1 MPKLSNTVEEALN
14 HQINQEMSGA
24 YNYLAMASFF
34 EGQNLSGFAK
44 WMHRQRAEELD
55 HAMRLFRYLIDRGG
69 QIDLAAVEKP
79 RIDYKSVRE
88 VFDTALAYEQNNTKL
103 INDLYALALNENDYA
118 PQSHLQWFVDE
129 QVEEEKIVQDVLGL
143 LDVAGDNNSAL
154 LVLNRQLAEQEDSG
168 GA

>member
-1 MPKLSNTVEEALN
+1 M
-14 HQINQEMSGA
+14 
-24 YNYLAMASFF
+24 
-34 EGQNLSGFAK
+34 
-44 WMHRQRAEELD
+44 
-55 HAMRLFRYLIDRGG
+55 
-69 QIDLAAVEKP
+69 
-79 RIDYKSVRE
+79 
-88 VFDTALAYEQNNTKL
+88 FDTALAYEQNNTKL

-118 PQSHLQWFVDE
+118 TQSHLQWFVDE